1 MSLSY
6 DCLPQNNDVELKTT
20 LLPVSQYLIEPDSLH
35 YLEKD
40 QTFVGE
46 DIQDIPIHH
55 DLLKNT
61 TPYSRKITST
71 SVLFNCYMFHIGK
84 RKYW

>member
-1 MSLSY
+1 M
-6 DCLPQNNDVELKTT
+6 KTT
-20 LLPVSQYLIEPDSLH
+20 LLPISQYLIEPDSLP

-46 DIQDIPIHH
+46 DVQDIPIHH

-71 SVLFNCYMFHIGK
+71 SVLYNGYIL
-84 RKYW
+84 YI